1 MGTRSEDTYLVCQED
16 HLEKGRGIFSFTFI
30 FLCDEGLG
38 ACGWAEPDRHSL
50 GISLLH
56 ITKSEEAR
64 AGSHSAV
71 KLAHFGTRKGWG
83 HSHLL

>member
-1 MGTRSEDTYLVCQED
+1 MKKMAFASD
-16 HLEKGRGIFSFTFI
+16 GIYEPQAAAECM
-30 FLCDEGLG
+30 CDKGLG

-50 GISLLH
+50 SISLLH
-56 ITKSEEAR
+56 IKKSEDER

-83 HSHLL
+83 HSNLL

>member
-1 MGTRSEDTYLVCQED
+1 LKKMSPFASD
-16 HLEKGRGIFSFTFI
+16 GIYEPQAAAECM
-30 FLCDEGLG
+30 CDKGLG

-50 GISLLH
+50 SISLLH
-56 ITKSEEAR
+56 IKKSEDER